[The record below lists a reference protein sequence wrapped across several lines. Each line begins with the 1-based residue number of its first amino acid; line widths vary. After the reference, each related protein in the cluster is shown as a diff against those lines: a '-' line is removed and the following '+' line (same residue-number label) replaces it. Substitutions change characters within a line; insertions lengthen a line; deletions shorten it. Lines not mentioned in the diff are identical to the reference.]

1 MLTERV
7 LAAVPRPE
15 HQLLFLLAR
24 TRIGEAGYAEA
35 RQFIAN
41 HTIDWRSV
49 VDTARAHGVLA
60 LSYKHLLALRPES
73 LPQDLIQTSKG
84 TVMTSAARNLQMAK
98 ETIRIAELMSAA
110 GIEMLTF
117 KGAALALLA
126 FDGVGGRQFN
136 DIDLLVS
143 SADLVKA
150 KNLLLEQQYVAIS
163 SPEHRSMQ
171 KDDHD
176 RSYQGYDLVS
186 RDGRIAVDLQ
196 ERFGLRFS
204 SFDLSFSELW
214 ARRQT
219 IGLPDS
225 RAMTLS
231 FEDYILVLSAH
242 GTQHRWGRLKWVSD
256 LAELVIRAPDL
267 KWNTILERAKAMRTE
282 RMVRVGLLLAH
293 EALGM
298 PLTAEVE
305 RWVYSDATALKVMQD
320 VLRWMFIEASNFDP
334 SLPRALFDY
343 GFDLSVRPRLNDKIQ
358 CVIFLTR
365 RRLTRRVRHETA
377 DRPTA

>member
-7 LAAVPRPE
+7 LAAVPLPE
-15 HQLLFLLAR
+15 HQILLMLAR
-24 TRIGEAGYAEA
+24 TRISEAGYAEV

-41 HTIDWRSV
+41 HPIDWRVV

-60 LSYKHLLALRPES
+60 LSYRHLLALRPES
-73 LPQDLIQTSKG
+73 LPKDLIQISKG
-84 TVMTSAARNLQMAK
+84 AVMSSAARNLQMAK
-98 ETIRIAELMSAA
+98 EVIRIAQQMNAL
-110 GIEMLTF
+110 GIEVLTY

-143 SADLVKA
+143 SADLVQA
-150 KNLLLEQQYVAIS
+150 KNLLLEQQYVAVS

-225 RAMTLS
+225 SVMTLS

-256 LAELVIRAPDL
+256 LAELVVRASDL
-267 KWNTILERAKAMRTE
+267 NWDTIIERAKVMRTE
-282 RMVRVGLLLAH
+282 RMVRIGLLLAH
-293 EALGM
+293 EAMGM
-298 PLTAEVE
+298 PLTAEIE
-305 RWVYSDATALKVMQD
+305 RWVYSDSAALKVMQD

-334 SLPRALFDY
+334 SLQRALFDY
-343 GFDLSVRPRLNDKIQ
+343 GFDLSVRPRLNDKVQ

-365 RRLTRRVRHETA
+365 RRLMRRVRHEAA
-377 DRPTA
+377 DHPTA